1 MADGWLPGA
10 AKVTPNII
18 SFTKVVSLQ
27 GKKQQISEKVLMIAG
42 YETIESNKNIMHAH
56 SFQNALLLKAG
67 RY

>member
-1 MADGWLPGA
+1 MPGA
-10 AKVTPNII
+10 LITNTAKVTPNMI

-27 GKKQQISEKVLMIAG
+27 GKKQQINEKVLMIAG
-42 YETIESNKNIMHAH
+42 YETIESSKNIMDAH